1 MPRTILLAVFIT
13 VTQLCSANDSVSYRI
28 PPMQELLTE
37 IVKVTGIEN
46 KFTLKAGNVMNIEA
60 SISHRKKL
68 ILYNPVFISW
78 INTKTHDKWASVA
91 LLAHEIGH
99 HIKKH
104 TSRRS
109 GSKPRLELA
118 ADEFA
123 GYVLHKL
130 GASLEQS
137 QEVMY
142 YISNEKGSS
151 THPGRADRL
160 RAIQRG
166 WSKAGLS
173 STYLVMHRRQ

>member
-1 MPRTILLAVFIT
+1 MH
-13 VTQLCSANDSVSYRI
+13 
-28 PPMQELLTE
+28 ELLTE

-46 KFTLKAGNVMNIEA
+46 KFTLKTGNVMNIEA
-60 SISHRKKL
+60 SISHRKKV

-78 INTKTHDKWASVA
+78 INNKTRDKWASVA

-109 GSKPRLELA
+109 GSKPRLELE

-123 GYVLHKL
+123 GYVLYKL

-142 YISNEKGSS
+142 YISNDQGSS
-151 THPGRADRL
+151 THPARSARL
-160 RAIQRG
+160 AAIQKG
-166 WSKAGLS
+166 WSKANQS
-173 STYLVMHRRQ
+173 SAYFVMHRRQ